1 MKNVLFLLISLGFIL
16 SGNAS
21 FAGDIAAGKAKVA
34 LCASCH
40 GTDGI
45 AVMPAYPNLAGQ
57 NEAYL
62 VSALTAYRNKDRNG
76 GMAAIM
82 QMQVASLSDDDINN
96 IAAFYASL
104 K

>member
-1 MKNVLFLLISLGFIL
+1 MKNIIFFVLSLGLII
-16 SGNAS
+16 SSNTS
-21 FAGDIAAGKAKVA
+21 FAGDAAAGKAKAA

-40 GTDGI
+40 GADGI

-62 VSALTAYRNKDRNG
+62 VAALTAYRNKDRNG

-82 QMQVASLSDDDINN
+82 QMQAASLSDEDINN
-96 IAAFYASL
+96 IAAYYAGL

>member
-1 MKNVLFLLISLGFIL
+1 MKNIFFLVLSLGLIV
-16 SGNAS
+16 SSNTA
-21 FAGDIAAGKAKVA
+21 FAGDAAAGKAKAA

-40 GTDGI
+40 GADGM

-62 VSALTAYRNKDRNG
+62 VAALTAYRNKDRNG

-82 QMQVASLSDDDINN
+82 QMQAASLSDDDINN
-96 IAAFYASL
+96 IAAYYASL

>member
-1 MKNVLFLLISLGFIL
+1 MKNVLFLLIGLGFIL
-16 SGNAS
+16 SSNAS
-21 FAGDIAAGKAKVA
+21 FAGDVAAGQAKAV

-40 GTDGI
+40 GADGK

-82 QMQVASLSDDDINN
+82 QMQAASLSDDDINN
-96 IAAFYASL
+96 IAAYYASL